1 MLKQRAN
8 GSRQQ
13 TQTKSRRIIN
23 TKASSLLCGASV
35 DLSEFGVA
43 KQTSGLQF
51 VACPASLHNG
61 AANALDLTGL
71 RSDPSIQ
78 PMSQAPDR
86 RRLATKDLAQIQR
99 RTVFCGQIPEL
110 LSSLKT
116 PGSHLSI
123 PTSPDVQFDC
133 CTDTDTYQVA
143 GRRVILCMRQGSR
156 L

>member
-1 MLKQRAN
+1 MQNMLKQRAN

-23 TKASSLLCGASV
+23 TKASSWLCGAFV

-51 VACPASLHNG
+51 VACPASLYNG
-61 AANALDLTGL
+61 AVNALDLTGL

-86 RRLATKDLAQIQR
+86 RRLATKDLAQIHR
-99 RTVFCGQIPEL
+99 RTVFAVKFRSCFLASKHQAPTFQFRFL
-110 LSSLKT
+110 PMSSST
-116 PGSHLSI
+116 AAVRIRI
-123 PTSPDVQFDC
+123 PTKVQ
-133 CTDTDTYQVA
+133 TA
-143 GRRVILCMRQGSR
+143 E
-156 L
+156 